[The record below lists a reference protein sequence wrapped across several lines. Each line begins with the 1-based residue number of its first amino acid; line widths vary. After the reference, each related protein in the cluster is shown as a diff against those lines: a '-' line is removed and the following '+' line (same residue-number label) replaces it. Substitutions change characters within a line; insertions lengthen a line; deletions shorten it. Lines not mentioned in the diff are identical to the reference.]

1 MNTDK
6 ELMRFIRAA
15 VKNGGSVDISF
26 YQAGNHITASVENAY
41 MILPNEEKEVEV
53 MDFKDVVQKYFD
65 EKIEERAKE
74 YEDSAGK
81 EETKEEGESV

>member
-41 MILPNEEKEVEV
+41 MILPNEEEEVDIIKITPAAGEDAETATIVREKE
-53 MDFKDVVQKYFD
+53 D
-65 EKIEERAKE
+65 
-74 YEDSAGK
+74 
-81 EETKEEGESV
+81 

>member
-41 MILPNEEKEVEV
+41 MMLPNEDEEWEELDIITLTPAPGENAETTTIIRGKEEKEVE
-53 MDFKDVVQKYFD
+53 
-65 EKIEERAKE
+65 EK
-74 YEDSAGK
+74 
-81 EETKEEGESV
+81 ETLF

>member
-1 MNTDK
+1 MNTEK
-6 ELMRFIRAA
+6 ALFNFIREV
-15 VKNGGSVDISF
+15 VKSGGGVEVHF
-26 YQAGNHITASVENAY
+26 YDGGEHITASIESAY
-41 MILPNEEKEVEV
+41 FKIPKKEKEVEV

-81 EETKEEGESV
+81 EETKEEGESA

>member
-26 YQAGNHITASVENAY
+26 YQAGNHITASIENAY
-41 MILPNEEKEVEV
+41 MILPNEEEEVDIITLTPAPGENAETITIIRGKEEKEVE
-53 MDFKDVVQKYFD
+53 
-65 EKIEERAKE
+65 EK
-74 YEDSAGK
+74 
-81 EETKEEGESV
+81 ETLF